1 MKRMNELT
9 ETKTSRTYWTPC
21 MHQCVEMNF
30 LRTHFYATQPVA
42 VSLKSIRTKD
52 NFSFNMIRWQ
62 NDCQHCGPVKK
73 HTSFGRHNN
82 SADSE
87 QILSTLL
94 RHHKNADVPGACV
107 RLTLVLWGFSTKIKF
122 LGNKVAVT
130 FPLLTVS
137 SLQLKATIKRKVHP
151 GPAVEWWKF
160 LQTKRKGGALHS
172 DSSSSIAQ
180 CLQ

>member
-87 QILSTLL
+87 QILSTLF

-137 SLQLKATIKRKVHP
+137 SLQLKATIKRKGTSRP
-151 GPAVEWWKF
+151 CRGMMEIFANKKKRGGPAQW
-160 LQTKRKGGALHS
+160 
-172 DSSSSIAQ
+172 
-180 CLQ
+180 